1 MNRILKQ
8 AVSAALA
15 VSAATLTSMAIG
27 QTSSGTNPGASSSGG
42 ATPPGMNQP
51 GMPMGP
57 TKAGPNAA
65 VTGSSTAAGNS
76 GSAAPAVP
84 AASASSTSAAAAGK
98 MSSDS
103 MPTKSGKSAVSSRD
117 RAFMTKA
124 AQDGIAE
131 VETGKLAQSNGA
143 NADVKS
149 FGQKMQQDHGK
160 ANDELKSIAQSKGLT
175 LPTTTDRTQARLG
188 KQLQGLKGDAFDKVY
203 AREAGVKD
211 HKAAVAMFTRE
222 AQKGSDPDVK
232 AFAVKTLPTLEEH
245 LRMAQAMHDSVMAP
259 AKK

>member
-8 AVSAALA
+8 AVSAAT
-15 VSAATLTSMAIG
+15 VTSMAIG
-27 QTSSGTNPGASSSGG
+27 QTTNGTNTGAPSSGG
-42 ATPPGMNQP
+42 ATVPGMNQP

-84 AASASSTSAAAAGK
+84 AASSTSTSASAAGK
-98 MSSDS
+98 ASSNTVP
-103 MPTKSGKSAVSSRD
+103 MKSGKSAVSFGD
-117 RAFMTKA
+117 RRFMTKA

-131 VETGKLAQSNGA
+131 VEAGKLAQSNGA

-160 ANDELKSIAQSKGLT
+160 ANDELNSIAQSKGVT

-188 KQLQGLKGDAFDKVY
+188 RQLQGLKGDAFDKVY

-211 HKAAVAMFTRE
+211 HKAAVALFARE
-222 AQKGSDPDVK
+222 AKRGSDPDVK
-232 AFAVKTLPTLEEH
+232 AFAAKTLPTLEEH

-259 AKK
+259 SKK